1 MKSLRVRS
9 VSFLFAILAFLSA
22 SPSATAGSY
31 VYGISDDNKIH
42 QVDLTSYI
50 DTVVFDTGLAGL
62 TNGVAWDSTSGKL
75 YYRNPED
82 GSLYFWT
89 QATNTLGYVIGEKL
103 PGFNAN
109 ASFYKGDY
117 WYVEDGTDT
126 FVRATFDFGI
136 HNSPVVAHTEA
147 IADFDGT
154 APTAFSFGVIDI
166 DKSEILYGSSSYGL
180 FSVNISGPQPTQ
192 FQILSSTFGVRQ
204 IELDPTQTFLYG
216 QDHSTGNCHTAT
228 LNGLETPLNNSP
240 RTRFSSTSLRDVSA
254 VITTPAIPIPR
265 ETVIPSTVP
274 EPSAWQLLLADA
286 ACLAVGR
293 FRPKPVLVHTGEKRL
308 R

>member
-1 MKSLRVRS
+1 M
-9 VSFLFAILAFLSA
+9 
-22 SPSATAGSY
+22 
-31 VYGISDDNKIH
+31 
-42 QVDLTSYI
+42 
-50 DTVVFDTGLAGL
+50 
-62 TNGVAWDSTSGKL
+62 
-75 YYRNPED
+75 
-82 GSLYFWT
+82 
-89 QATNTLGYVIGEKL
+89 IGEKL

-109 ASFYKGDY
+109 PPFYKGDY
-117 WYVEDGTDT
+117 WYVEDDTDT

-180 FSVNISGPQPTQ
+180 FSVNISRPQPTQ

-204 IELDPTQTFLYG
+204 ITLDPTQTFLYG

-228 LNGLETPLNNSP
+228 LNGLETPLNSSP

-254 VITTPAIPIPR
+254 VITTPTIPIPR

>member
-9 VSFLFAILAFLSA
+9 VSFLSAILALLSA
-22 SPSATAGSY
+22 SPSATAGSF

-89 QATNTLGYVIGEKL
+89 RATNSQGMLNGEKL

-109 ASFYKGDY
+109 AAFYKGDY
-117 WYVEDGTDT
+117 WYIEDGTDT
-126 FVRATFDFGI
+126 LVRATFDFGMP
-136 HNSPVVAHTEA
+136 HSPVVAHTEA
-147 IADFDGT
+147 FADFDGT
-154 APTAFSFGVIDI
+154 ALTAFSFGDIDI
-166 DKSEILYGSSSYGL
+166 DKSGMLYGSSNYGL

-192 FQILSSTFGVRQ
+192 FQILSGYFGVRQ
-204 IELDPTQTFLYG
+204 IALDPTQTFLYG
-216 QDHSTGNCHTAT
+216 QDHVTGRWYSET
-228 LNGLETPLNNSP
+228 LNGTESALFKSP
-240 RTRFSSTSLRDVSA
+240 HVQFSSTPLRDIGTA
-254 VITTPAIPIPR
+254 ITTPAIL
-265 ETVIPSTVP
+265 VIPSSVP
-274 EPSAWQLLLADA
+274 EPAAWQLLLAGA
-286 ACLAVGR
+286 ACLAVAR
-293 FRPKPVLVHTGEKRL
+293 FRRKSM
-308 R
+308 